1 MFDIPASIKP
11 GERVKLRRKS
21 KNAPY
26 WKKPEVVKVESVHP
40 LDESIRF
47 WDERIQDWTYLWP
60 EDFVL
65 VPPDS
70 VETAIALDTESKPE
84 SAEIDSV
91 SSDPIALDT
100 ESKPE
105 SAEIDSVSG
114 PVGVY
119 CPKGSARSGE
129 LKYFRYSY
137 PCGRKTKHVHIPGGC
152 TGVRVAQERAAEVME
167 LAAAEVP
174 SLDIVDRIKSWSKK
188 SL

>member
-47 WDERIQDWTYLWP
+47 WDQRIQDWTYLWP

-84 SAEIDSV
+84 PQMLDSVSESIALDTESKPEPAEIDSV

-100 ESKPE
+100 ELKLGPQLL
-105 SAEIDSVSG
+105 DSVS
-114 PVGVY
+114 
-119 CPKGSARSGE
+119 E
-129 LKYFRYSY
+129 
-137 PCGRKTKHVHIPGGC
+137 
-152 TGVRVAQERAAEVME
+152 
-167 LAAAEVP
+167 
-174 SLDIVDRIKSWSKK
+174 
-188 SL
+188 